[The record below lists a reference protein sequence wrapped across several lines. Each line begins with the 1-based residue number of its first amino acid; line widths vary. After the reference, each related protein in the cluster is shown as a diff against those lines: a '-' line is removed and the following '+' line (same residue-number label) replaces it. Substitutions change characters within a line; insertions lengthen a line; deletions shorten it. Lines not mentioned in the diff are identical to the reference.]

1 MWHAARQQEKKIK
14 ELMVDHKKRAERRRA
29 YYESRL
35 GDPSQLLR
43 LTGTATKL
51 FPNAE
56 QHYFYE
62 NSEKSLM
69 QWQGDAETRIDR
81 FDGRALLDYLPENIP
96 NMFVLPTDERDLQ
109 EELNFERFRDLV
121 ENERRNVSEDS
132 CLEEIEAEWTSLLE
146 RHKAMIKKLQ
156 EKSDTNNQGFGYD
169 YGTEKQDE
177 IPSDEES
184 HHLDDIHSYNA
195 KTENHY
201 YNYVDD
207 LTDKDRHTLNIMG
220 KKYQIP
226 DYTRLLRIAKRD
238 REEKAQ
244 EFKES
249 QKIKERK
256 SRRHMSRKEEHG
268 EKIHTQNRDSPT
280 YEPYTDSDSSTSLSD
295 EEEVGNFVIEFGN
308 SEENASESS
317 SSRPHYSHKEEISL
331 VHSQKGSLSHTRLV
345 EKKDISPYYI
355 FFVVENIDY
364 EWAPPKKLT
373 PAEKLRLKLQMGL
386 NKQIQVDEKK
396 KIQKEREQKFERL
409 GSEEI
414 EKHLI
419 KSANKRLKSSAT
431 IILERNK
438 CINYCVL
445 SICSNDSYPW
455 TYLSSAW
462 YDNDDCI
469 FPSKIL
475 FKHLRNIL
483 LPNAEKIAAFKSRI

>member
-81 FDGRALLDYLPENIP
+81 FDGRALLDYLPP
-96 NMFVLPTDERDLQ
+96 NVPNLSVLPTDERDLQ

-156 EKSDTNNQGFGYD
+156 EKSDTNNQSFGYD

-184 HHLDDIHSYNA
+184 HHLDDIHSYN
-195 KTENHY
+195 EDILD
-201 YNYVDD
+201 YVDD

-256 SRRHMSRKEEHG
+256 SRRHTSRKEEHG
-268 EKIHTQNRDSPT
+268 ERTHTQNRDSPT
-280 YEPYTDSDSSTSLSD
+280 YEPYTDSDSSTSVSD

-308 SEENASESS
+308 SEENALESS
-317 SSRPHYSHKEEISL
+317 SSRPHYYHKEEVSL
-331 VHSQKGSLSHTRLV
+331 TQSQKGSLSYTRKTGTLSSQKAPV
-345 EKKDISPYYI
+345 ISTSSHI
-355 FFVVENIDY
+355 NTNNK
-364 EWAPPKKLT
+364 APPKKLT

-409 GSEEI
+409 GSEEM

-419 KSANKRLKSSAT
+419 KSANKRLK
-431 IILERNK
+431 
-438 CINYCVL
+438 
-445 SICSNDSYPW
+445 
-455 TYLSSAW
+455 
-462 YDNDDCI
+462 
-469 FPSKIL
+469 
-475 FKHLRNIL
+475 
-483 LPNAEKIAAFKSRI
+483 

>member
-1 MWHAARQQEKKIK
+1 MSGI
-14 ELMVDHKKRAERRRA
+14 VDKR
-29 YYESRL
+29 
-35 GDPSQLLR
+35 
-43 LTGTATKL
+43 
-51 FPNAE
+51 NV
-56 QHYFYE
+56 
-62 NSEKSLM
+62 
-69 QWQGDAETRIDR
+69 R
-81 FDGRALLDYLPENIP
+81 FDGRALLDYLPPDIP
-96 NMFVLPTDERDLQ
+96 NLSILPTDERDLQ

-121 ENERRNVSEDS
+121 ENERRNVTEDS

-156 EKSDTNNQGFGYD
+156 EKSDTNIQGFGYD

-184 HHLDDIHSYNA
+184 HHLDDIHS
-195 KTENHY
+195 HY
-201 YNYVDD
+201 VKIEIRYYKQEDILDYVDD
-207 LTDKDRHTLNIMG
+207 LTDKDRQTLNIMG

-256 SRRHMSRKEEHG
+256 SRRHMSRKEDHSER
-268 EKIHTQNRDSPT
+268 IHMLNRSYSIRDSPT
-280 YEPYTDSDSSTSLSD
+280 YEPYTDSDSSTSLS
-295 EEEVGNFVIEFGN
+295 EEQEVGNFVIEFGN

-317 SSRPHYSHKEEISL
+317 SSRSHKEELSL
-331 VHSQKGSLSHTRLV
+331 APLQRGSLSHTRKNETLSSQKANV
-345 EKKDISPYYI
+345 ISTSSHTNTNNK
-355 FFVVENIDY
+355 V
-364 EWAPPKKLT
+364 PPKKLT

-419 KSANKRLKSSAT
+419 KSASKRLKRYRRDHSSSVDT
-431 IILERNK
+431 IRTSK
-438 CINYCVL
+438 RRRHR
-445 SICSNDSYPW
+445 SRSTSF
-455 TYLSSAW
+455 TSSK
-462 YDNDDCI
+462 DE
-469 FPSKIL
+469 PL
-475 FKHLRNIL
+475 LIL
-483 LPNAEKIAAFKSRI
+483 LGVIIRGGQGLPDQGNEEQSLEHALVHQVLRVPRHLMNRYFGYVI

>member
-1 MWHAARQQEKKIK
+1 
-14 ELMVDHKKRAERRRA
+14 
-29 YYESRL
+29 
-35 GDPSQLLR
+35 
-43 LTGTATKL
+43 
-51 FPNAE
+51 
-56 QHYFYE
+56 
-62 NSEKSLM
+62 M

-81 FDGRALLDYLPENIP
+81 FDGRALLDYLPPDIP
-96 NMFVLPTDERDLQ
+96 NLSILPTDERDLQ

-121 ENERRNVSEDS
+121 ENERRNVTEDS

-184 HHLDDIHSYNA
+184 HHLDEEDILD
-195 KTENHY
+195 
-201 YNYVDD
+201 YVDD
-207 LTDKDRHTLNIMG
+207 LTDKDRQTLNIMG

-256 SRRHMSRKEEHG
+256 SRRHMSRKEDHSER
-268 EKIHTQNRDSPT
+268 IHMLNRDSPT
-280 YEPYTDSDSSTSLSD
+280 YEPYTDSDSSTSLS
-295 EEEVGNFVIEFGN
+295 EEQEVGNFVIEFGN

-317 SSRPHYSHKEEISL
+317 SSRSHKEELSL
-331 VHSQKGSLSHTRLV
+331 APLQRGSLSHTRKNETLSSQKANV
-345 EKKDISPYYI
+345 ISTSSHTNTNNK
-355 FFVVENIDY
+355 V
-364 EWAPPKKLT
+364 PPKKLT

-419 KSANKRLKSSAT
+419 KSASKRLKRSISRERSRKTSAKSKSSRTRYRRDHSSSVDT
-431 IILERNK
+431 IRTSK
-438 CINYCVL
+438 RRRHRSRSTSFTSSSSRSRSRSRSRFRSRSRSRSRFRSRSRSRTRSRSRSRSRSPYRRRT
-445 SICSNDSYPW
+445 SSY
-455 TYLSSAW
+455 SSGSD
-462 YDNDDCI
+462 Y
-469 FPSKIL
+469 SRRSRSSRSRK
-475 FKHLRNIL
+475 RRT
-483 LPNAEKIAAFKSRI
+483 KSRTRSSSSSSESSTSSYE

>member
-43 LTGTATKL
+43 LTGTASKL

-81 FDGRALLDYLPENIP
+81 FDGRALLDYLPPDNP
-96 NMFVLPTDERDLQ
+96 NLSILPADERDLQ

-121 ENERRNVSEDS
+121 ENERRNEDS

-156 EKSDTNNQGFGYD
+156 EKSDTNSQGFGYD

-184 HHLDDIHSYNA
+184 HHLDDIHSHH
-195 KTENHY
+195 EDILD
-201 YNYVDD
+201 YVDD
-207 LTDKDRHTLNIMG
+207 LTDKDRQTLNIMG
-220 KKYQIP
+220 KKYLIP

-256 SRRHMSRKEEHG
+256 SRRHTSRKEDHTLNLFLDLIQSE
-268 EKIHTQNRDSPT
+268 IHPRTNPTQIRN
-280 YEPYTDSDSSTSLSD
+280 DSSTSLS
-295 EEEVGNFVIEFGN
+295 EEQEIGNFVIEFGN

-317 SSRPHYSHKEEISL
+317 SSRSHKEELSL
-331 VHSQKGSLSHTRLV
+331 TQLQRGSLSHTRKTETLSSQKANV
-345 EKKDISPYYI
+345 ISTSSYTNTNNK
-355 FFVVENIDY
+355 V
-364 EWAPPKKLT
+364 PPKKLT

-419 KSANKRLKSSAT
+419 KSASKKFKRSISRERSRKTSAKSKSSHTRYRRDRSSSVDT
-431 IILERNK
+431 IR
-438 CINYCVL
+438 
-445 SICSNDSYPW
+445 
-455 TYLSSAW
+455 T
-462 YDNDDCI
+462 
-469 FPSKIL
+469 
-475 FKHLRNIL
+475 
-483 LPNAEKIAAFKSRI
+483 